1 MIEKKI
7 RPGCQDIW
15 NAFMVQNTNFTID
28 SDMPLCSYIQKSPPK
43 YLISYED
50 AKHIHKQLKNK
61 EPDYHKDA
69 FIHFYIDDHKF
80 DGKQSSIWLYP
91 YEALDI
97 IRHFSGIITPDFST
111 NIDFPDPIK
120 RYNHY
125 RMLAFGAWINNFN
138 IPIIYN
144 VRWGTEETWD
154 YCFDGI
160 PSNSIIAIGTVASG
174 LKKIINRKIFIDG
187 LYHMVKVLNPNTII
201 IYGSSNYYF
210 FDELRKSKIK
220 IITFPSK
227 TNLAFSNRKDGVFI
241 EQTR

>member
-80 DGKQSSIWLYP
+80 DGKQSSIWYKTSKAP
-91 YEALDI
+91 G
-97 IRHFSGIITPDFST
+97 R
-111 NIDFPDPIK
+111 
-120 RYNHY
+120 
-125 RMLAFGAWINNFN
+125 
-138 IPIIYN
+138 
-144 VRWGTEETWD
+144 
-154 YCFDGI
+154 
-160 PSNSIIAIGTVASG
+160 PSPRDAA
-174 LKKIINRKIFIDG
+174 
-187 LYHMVKVLNPNTII
+187 
-201 IYGSSNYYF
+201 
-210 FDELRKSKIK
+210 
-220 IITFPSK
+220 FPSGC
-227 TNLAFSNRKDGVFI
+227 R
-241 EQTR
+241 TR